1 MAHITLANYKNM
13 SKSVKEKADQTMKKT
28 GNLGEIFQLL
38 ALSDDVFFAT
48 DNMASKYLLKE
59 TLLPYSTKQR
69 IAILVSLDNGCKM
82 CVGVH
87 KQLARVLGMN
97 EAEIEE
103 IALGIDALSCSNAE
117 KALLHFAIRASKKD
131 NYKILKED
139 IDLIKAQ
146 GYSEEEIF
154 EAVCVVAYF
163 NYINTLSN
171 TFGLGE

>member
-1 MAHITLANYKNM
+1 MAHIILKSYENM
-13 SKSVKEKADQTMKKT
+13 SEAVKEQADKTMKKT

-59 TLLPYSTKQR
+59 TRLPYSTKQR

-131 NYKILKED
+131 NYKILKEE

-154 EAVCVVAYF
+154 EAVCVVGYF

-171 TFGLGE
+171 TFGLGA

>member
-1 MAHITLANYKNM
+1 MAHITLCSQENM
-13 SKSVKEKADQTMKKT
+13 SEAVRDKAEKTIQKT

-48 DNMASKYLLKE
+48 DNMVSKYLLKE

-103 IALGIDALSCSNAE
+103 ISSGIDSLSCSEAE
-117 KALLHFAIRASKKD
+117 KTLLHFCIRASKKD
-131 NYKILKED
+131 NYKIMKED
-139 IDLIKAQ
+139 IELIKEL
-146 GYSEEEIF
+146 GYSEKEIF
-154 EAVCVVAYF
+154 EAVCVVGYF

-171 TFGLGE
+171 TFGLGN